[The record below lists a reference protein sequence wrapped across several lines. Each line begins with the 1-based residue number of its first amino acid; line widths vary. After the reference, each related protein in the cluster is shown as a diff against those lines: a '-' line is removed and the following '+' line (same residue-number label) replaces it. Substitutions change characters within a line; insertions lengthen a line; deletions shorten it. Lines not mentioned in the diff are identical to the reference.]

1 MTEHAAVIFVF
12 FFLAE
17 YGSIL
22 LMCILT
28 SIFFMG
34 GYLFCFSIDYI
45 LNFIHEINLILNFYS
60 NSKLAIYDFL
70 SLNYSKL
77 DYYYINNLYN
87 RYYVIINILYG
98 LALGLKTSIIV
109 FIFIWVRASFPRVR
123 FDQLMSFCWIILL
136 PILFGIIVLVP
147 CILYE
152 FNIMIIN

>member
-1 MTEHAAVIFVF
+1 
-12 FFLAE
+12 
-17 YGSIL
+17 
-22 LMCILT
+22 
-28 SIFFMG
+28 
-34 GYLFCFSIDYI
+34 
-45 LNFIHEINLILNFYS
+45 
-60 NSKLAIYDFL
+60 
-70 SLNYSKL
+70 
-77 DYYYINNLYN
+77 LYN

-123 FDQLMSFCWIILL
+123 FDQLMSFCWVILL